1 MRNLS
6 FKSKLLLYAAA
17 TTSVAL
23 VLCCSIFVFLEWNEH
38 KKQLPKSLQIRAD
51 IIAANVTA
59 SLAFNDRKAAEEIL
73 KGLHV
78 DENITSGCVC
88 RIDGKEVASFIKS
101 GSEAVEKNEVLHQTG
116 HQFTS
121 TSLHVRRP
129 VSLDH
134 EEIGWV
140 YLQYNLRQY
149 HDDLMEMFIIIS
161 VCMVIALFSAY
172 LVSIKLQSIL
182 TKPVLDL
189 MNIASRVTNDKDYSI
204 RATKQSTDELGML
217 TQAFNEML
225 DTIQQRDVALQKSH
239 NTLEDRV
246 RERTFTLAQREK
258 QQAAV
263 ATLGQEA
270 LGSNDLKMLF
280 DQTVKHVA
288 DTLDIDMVKILEHI
302 PEKKSCFLRSG
313 VGWQDGLVGHASV
326 GSDLESQAGYTLI
339 SDSPVIVED
348 LTTETRFSG
357 PALLHDHKVVSG
369 LSLVIPGNEQPWG
382 VMGVHSKRKR
392 IFTRDDVNFLQAVAN
407 LLAEAIHRNMVEE
420 VLQQAKHEAD
430 SANRAKS
437 EFLANMSHEIRTPM
451 TAILGYSDIMI
462 DECERNQSTPE
473 QLDASITIKR
483 NSEHLLE
490 IINDILDLSKIE
502 ASELSIVYQRY
513 SPGTLI
519 ADVLSLMRVRAQ
531 EKKLTLNV
539 EYLDAIPETML
550 TDKTR
555 ARQILMNLV
564 HNAIKFTKQGEVKL
578 VIQLL
583 HPQSAQP
590 MLQVKI
596 IDTGIGI
603 SEDQLNR
610 VFEPF
615 MQVDTSVT
623 RNYEGTG
630 LGLAISRKLA
640 QILGG
645 NLTAVSEIGK
655 GSTFLLTLPTGPLQ
669 NINMLDNP
677 SESVTSNQN
686 ERKQQM
692 ASPNQADGKIPH
704 CRILL
709 VEDGIDNQRLI
720 STILQKAGAQV
731 EIAENGKIAV
741 DMVIQE
747 TSLDRTFDLILMDI
761 QMPVM
766 DGYQATTSLR
776 QRGYSGPIIA
786 LTAHAMSGDRE
797 KSLAAGCNDYATKP
811 IQCKDLIE
819 MIRSYISI
827 EQDLKPVNTT

>member
-6 FKSKLLLYAAA
+6 FKNKLLLYAAA

-23 VLCCSIFVFLEWNEH
+23 VLCCSVFLFLEWKEH
-38 KKQLPKSLQIRAD
+38 SDRLPQNLQIRAD

-59 SLAFNDRKAAEEIL
+59 SLAFNDSKSAEEIL
-73 KGLHV
+73 KGLQV
-78 DENITSGCVC
+78 DENITSGRVC
-88 RIDGKEVASFIKS
+88 KINGKEVASFIRS
-101 GSEAVEKNEVLHQTG
+101 GSETVEENEILHQTG
-116 HQFTS
+116 HLFTS
-121 TSLHVRRP
+121 TNLHIRRP
-129 VSLDH
+129 VSLDN

-140 YLQYNLRQY
+140 YLQYNLRHY
-149 HDDLMEMFIIIS
+149 YDEMKEMFIIIS
-161 VCMVIALFSAY
+161 ACMVIALFVAY

-189 MNIASRVTNDKDYSI
+189 MNVATRVTKDKDYSI
-204 RATKQSTDELGML
+204 RATKQSSDELGML
-217 TQAFNEML
+217 TEAFNDML

-246 RERTFTLAQREK
+246 KERTFTLAQREK

-270 LGSNDLKMLF
+270 LGSNDLMALF
-280 DQTVKHVA
+280 DRTVVLVA
-288 DTLDIDMVKILEHI
+288 DTLDIDMVKILEHH
-302 PEKKSCFLRSG
+302 PEQKSCFLRSG
-313 VGWQDGLVGHASV
+313 VGWKDGLVGHASV
-326 GSDLESQAGYTLI
+326 ATELESQAGYTLL

-348 LTTETRFSG
+348 LSTETRFSG
-357 PALLHDHKVVSG
+357 PALLHEHKVISG

-382 VMGVHSKRKR
+382 VLGVHSKRKR

-473 QLDASITIKR
+473 QLDASVTIKR

-502 ASELSIVYQRY
+502 AGEISIEYQRY
-513 SPGTLI
+513 SPCTLI
-519 ADVLSLMRVRAQ
+519 ADVVSLMRVRAQ
-531 EKKLTLNV
+531 EKKLSLNV
-539 EYLDAIPETML
+539 EYLSAIPETML

-555 ARQILMNLV
+555 ARQVLMNLV

-578 VIQLL
+578 AIQLI
-583 HPQSAQP
+583 HPQSPQP
-590 MLQVKI
+590 MLQVEI

-640 QILGG
+640 QMLGG

-669 NINMLDNP
+669 NINMLDKP
-677 SESVTSNQN
+677 SEALTSNQK
-686 ERKQQM
+686 ERTQQM
-692 ASPNQADGKIPH
+692 ASTKPTDGKILH

-709 VEDGIDNQRLI
+709 VEDGIDNRRLI

-741 DMVIQE
+741 DLVIRE
-747 TSLDRTFDLILMDI
+747 TNLGRTFDLILMDI

-766 DGYQATTSLR
+766 DGYEATTSLR
-776 QRGYSGPIIA
+776 QRGYQGPIIA

-797 KSLAAGCNDYATKP
+797 KCLAAGCNDYATKP
-811 IQCKDLIE
+811 IQCKELIE
-819 MIRSYISI
+819 MIQSYISI
-827 EQDLKPVNTT
+827 EQDLQPVNTT